1 MSGQRHNQSCVKHVV
16 YPSEGGKAVC
26 LPKRDV
32 NLFILR
38 VGGRGVRGDM
48 AAQGLFSGS
57 ASVCLC
63 VCLSALCLVGGR
75 DANFGARTG
84 PNDSGERD
92 LQKVKE
98 K

>member
-1 MSGQRHNQSCVKHVV
+1 M
-16 YPSEGGKAVC
+16 PPEW
-26 LPKRDV
+26 DV

-38 VGGRGVRGDM
+38 AGGRGAGGDV
-48 AAQGLFSGS
+48 AVQGLILGS
-57 ASVCLC
+57 ASVCLF
-63 VCLSALCLVGGR
+63 VCLSALGLVGGR
-75 DANFGARTG
+75 GANFGARTG

>member
-1 MSGQRHNQSCVKHVV
+1 M
-16 YPSEGGKAVC
+16 PPEW
-26 LPKRDV
+26 DV

-38 VGGRGVRGDM
+38 VGGRGVYGDV
-48 AAQGLFSGS
+48 AAQGLIPSS

-63 VCLSALCLVGGR
+63 VCLCVCVCVSVPAGLVGWRG
-75 DANFGARTG
+75 ANFGARTG